1 MKIKRT
7 YFLFLIILLGALMVS
22 CSNVS
27 NESDNYYTIA
37 LESTDDTY
45 EFLSWTNDRIPMVS
59 AHRGGRYYIGY
70 AENTIEMFEY
80 TISNVP
86 AIIEFDVRRSS
97 R

>member
-7 YFLFLIILLGALMVS
+7 YFLFLIIILGALMVS

-37 LESTDDTY
+37 LENTDDTY

-59 AHRGGRYYIGY
+59 AQRGGRYYIG
-70 AENTIEMFEY
+70 
-80 TISNVP
+80 
-86 AIIEFDVRRSS
+86 
-97 R
+97 